1 MRDGERRE
9 TESSIGKMPVN
20 GDTSSSMAAASGD
33 KLTSLSLTSGAAGG
47 DTPDFGEAFQP
58 HVDTK
63 QIQVPPES
71 SPGETSK
78 LFDAGFTWD
87 WD

>member
-1 MRDGERRE
+1 
-9 TESSIGKMPVN
+9 MPVN
-20 GDTSSSMAAASGD
+20 GDAPSSMASGD
-33 KLTSLSLTSGAAGG
+33 KLTSLSLTSAAASG

-71 SPGETSK
+71 SPGE
-78 LFDAGFTWD
+78 D
-87 WD
+87 

>member
-1 MRDGERRE
+1 
-9 TESSIGKMPVN
+9 MPVN
-20 GDTSSSMAAASGD
+20 GDTTSSSMAAASGD

-78 LFDAGFTWD
+78 LLKCLGFAWD
-87 WD
+87 